1 MADPKV
7 FVTASSGWAHLMKV
21 LSTNVPRSIAQSQQ
35 ARRGIRD
42 LINKGR

>member
-1 MADPKV
+1 MAEPKV

-21 LSTNVPRSIAQSQQ
+21 LGTNVPQSIAQSQA

-42 LINKGR
+42 LINRGR